1 MNNGIFYEDN
11 AAKGLGKPTRRIE
24 NIAEAAATR
33 ANKNGDPNIP
43 TQDQIKDIRTFIF
56 RLDGRDG
63 IVVFIGEYD
72 AQTHLHLNVFFI
84 FYKYGCNSSLFTFF
98 CAIFTL
104 GEYYLNIS
112 GLL

>member
-1 MNNGIFYEDN
+1 MNNGIFYEDK

-72 AQTHLHLNVFFI
+72 AQTHSHSNVF
-84 FYKYGCNSSLFTFF
+84 LFSVNMVATLVNLHFF
-98 CAIFTL
+98 VQ
-104 GEYYLNIS
+104 YL
-112 GLL
+112 L